1 MHKLVKTLKCDS
13 LSMTAL
19 DINTHGTLPWRVDTA
34 IYIYTYIIYMVVY
47 FSALWS
53 SLHNCINVTRR
64 KFKIKRKLSATWHI
78 WVSADFKTSSS
89 LSPLSA
95 SLHVGSEN
103 ARCGLE
109 TWKHDS
115 SPLSP
120 LRSAYLHVGNHNA
133 RCVAASSPTR
143 SPTWKRCKSTLTFAP
158 INCTLTRWCNRSKI
172 EKSTDGHSCI
182 QMYIYIYITYLYI
195 YTYIYK

>member
-1 MHKLVKTLKCDS
+1 MHKLVKPLQCDS
-13 LSMTAL
+13 FCMTAL

-172 EKSTDGHSCI
+172 EKSTDVLTRI
-182 QMYIYIYITYLYI
+182 IT
-195 YTYIYK
+195 TYSKAQGRKAGREC